1 MKETKQRKAHLPEF
15 KAKAE
20 LEALSGEKTVNP
32 IGKLK
37 VELDRLK
44 KSPASACH
52 DRTKMNWSKRSAREG
67 GGAAPSICY
76 GNRIYSLNLGAFLP

>member
-1 MKETKQRKAHLPEF
+1 MKETTKWKAHPPEF
-15 KAKAE
+15 KAKAG

-37 VELDRLK
+37 VELDWLK
-44 KSPASACH
+44 KSPGSACH

-67 GGAAPSICY
+67 GGAAHSICY
-76 GNRIYSLNLGAFLP
+76 GN

>member
-44 KSPASACH
+44 KIRDQPAMIGQ
-52 DRTKMNWSKRSAREG
+52 K
-67 GGAAPSICY
+67 
-76 GNRIYSLNLGAFLP
+76 